1 MSKLETVQSIWE
13 KSTKIFDKIEDKN
26 KIEWF
31 NSLIDELEENNSI
44 NWIKDKWNSMSEE
57 QKEKLYKMNA
67 ITVSEFL
74 KRWSPIYQL
83 YKAIVNW
90 AKNTKKHGWK
100 NALKYAFLE
109 QVPCRFFVELWILD
123 KPKSLTKEKLV
134 EDAKKDAKNFN
145 IYLWICEVI
154 CTCIPETKAVW
165 PLIAIARHYTKWYKD
180 HWVEVVSKRIN
191 DKRKFNIS
199 QQTKKELAEAIVDIE
214 NNAKSA

>member
-90 AKNTKKHGWK
+90 AKNTKKHWWK

-109 QVPCRFFVELWILD
+109 QVPCRFFVELWVLD

-145 IYLWICEVI
+145 IYLGICEVI
-154 CTCIPETKAVW
+154 CTCIPETKSLW
-165 PLIAIARHYTKWYKD
+165 PFIAIARHYTKWYKD

-191 DKRKFNIS
+191 DKRKLNIS